1 MKKSEVVKPE
11 SENSEIESTESSNSE
26 NPTEP
31 TSDNSSLD
39 QIANT
44 LADSMPEVQQHAI
57 DQEQAKEEAQAE
69 EWAEYR
75 DTDGN
80 PFDPNIHKTNKHGE
94 PTLSTKGKLIKKPG
108 RKAGGNGVTPKS
120 VIGVKSEP
128 KQSEEQKA
136 AIQARAS
143 GTMAANLLMTLGVVV
158 GGDEW
163 HPVKD
168 PNTGMDEKL
177 MLESAF
183 ADYFEATGKT
193 DIPPG
198 LALTAAIGGYMLPR
212 FTMPKTRTR
221 MQKVK
226 DWFIKKMADRKLR
239 KHGLKAE
246 KVDNKE

>member
-1 MKKSEVVKPE
+1 MKKSEVAKPE
-11 SENSEIESTESSNSE
+11 PEKSEQIETPDEQ
-26 NPTEP
+26 
-31 TSDNSSLD
+31 TSDSTPLD

-57 DQEQAKEEAQAE
+57 DQEQANVEQQQAE
-69 EWAEYR
+69 WSEYR

-80 PFDPNIHKTNKHGE
+80 PFDPNIHKTNKDGE
-94 PTLSTKGKLIKKPG
+94 PTLSPKGKLIKKPG
-108 RKAGGNGVTPKS
+108 RKKGGANNASQS

-128 KQSEEQKA
+128 KQSPEQA
-136 AIQARAS
+136 AAVQARAS

-158 GGDEW
+158 GGEEW

-177 MLESAF
+177 MLETAF

-198 LALTAAIGGYMLPR
+198 MALTAAIGGYMLPR
-212 FTMPKTRTR
+212 FTMPKTQSR
-221 MQKVK
+221 MQKLK
-226 DWFIKKMADRKLR
+226 GWFVQKLADRKLR